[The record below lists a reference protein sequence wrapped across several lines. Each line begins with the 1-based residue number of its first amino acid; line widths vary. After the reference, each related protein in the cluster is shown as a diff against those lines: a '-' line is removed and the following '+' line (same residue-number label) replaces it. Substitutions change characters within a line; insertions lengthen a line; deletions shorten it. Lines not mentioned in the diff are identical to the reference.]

1 MEKYVDQIY
10 YINLEHRKDRKEHI
24 EKQIKEYLDPDLKIT
39 TRFDAIQYKGNFVNN
54 CFRNKGAIGA
64 SLSHLGVA
72 KLAKQNNYKHTL
84 ILEDDVIFN
93 WDKDRFYNFL
103 NIFFEN
109 IKDYNLLVFD
119 TNGNNMHP
127 WQSYDT
133 NIKGIYKL
141 GDSFCTGG
149 YIISNAFLDTYIE
162 HLEQATPKLIQGDIF
177 NGRIDES
184 WKIFQGN
191 TPDKKVYTFNKP
203 KDKVLHQIGDYSD
216 IEQRVCKPKTNY
228 PEC

>member
-1 MEKYVDQIY
+1 
-10 YINLEHRKDRKEHI
+10 
-24 EKQIKEYLDPDLKIT
+24 
-39 TRFDAIQYKGNFVNN
+39 
-54 CFRNKGAIGA
+54 
-64 SLSHLGVA
+64 
-72 KLAKQNNYKHTL
+72 
-84 ILEDDVIFN
+84 
-93 WDKDRFYNFL
+93 
-103 NIFFEN
+103 
-109 IKDYNLLVFD
+109 
-119 TNGNNMHP
+119 MHP

-149 YIISNAFLDTYIE
+149 YIISNNFLDTYIT

>member
-84 ILEDDVIFN
+84 VIEDDIIFN
-93 WDKDRFYNFL
+93 WDKERFYKIL
-103 NIFFEN
+103 DRFFEN
-109 IKDYNLLVFD
+109 IKDYNLLMFD
-119 TNGNNMHP
+119 TAGNKWHP

-133 NIKGIYKL
+133 NIPEIYKL
-141 GDSFCTGG
+141 GDSFCAGG
-149 YIISNAFLDTYIE
+149 YIISNNFLDTYIA

-203 KDKVLHQIGDYSD
+203 KDKVLHQISDYSD
-216 IEQRVCKPKTNY
+216 IEGRITPAKTNY

>member
-54 CFRNKGAIGA
+54 CFRNKGGIGC
-64 SLSHLGVA
+64 SLSHLHIV

-103 NIFFEN
+103 KIFFEN

-149 YIISNAFLDTYIE
+149 YIISNNFLDTYIT

-203 KDKVLHQIGDYSD
+203 KDKVLHQISDYSD
-216 IEQRVCKPKTNY
+216 IEGRITPAKTNY